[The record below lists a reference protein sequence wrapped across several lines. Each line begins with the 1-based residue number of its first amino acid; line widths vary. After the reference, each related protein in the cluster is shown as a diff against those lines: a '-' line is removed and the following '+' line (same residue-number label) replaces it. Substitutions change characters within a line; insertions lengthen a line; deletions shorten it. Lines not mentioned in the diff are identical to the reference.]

1 MALVVRWRG
10 LRAGK
15 ALALVLALTVAS
27 ACFQR
32 HRAGQDTPPTAEVA
46 LSVTNHHWLDVVIYV
61 IHDGQRTRV
70 GTVTASSVQTFT
82 LPPWMIGQG
91 REIRLVGHPIGGV
104 QVAQT
109 ETLTVQ
115 PGQYIEWTLEND
127 LRRSSVGV
135 F

>member
-27 ACFQR
+27 ACFRR
-32 HRAGQDTPPTAEVA
+32 HRASQDTPAAAGVA